1 MHGITVLLDNEGNV
15 SISQKRNLYQ
25 CRVQTFREKGRPDH
39 PDPQIRR
46 GGRWSRKKNFS
57 ALQVSVQSKNKGKP
71 SPGSAAVYFFWI
83 YDIYILEGLIRKY
96 SLFETGWVMTY
107 TIYIL
112 FLSLRV
118 DQITNNIQALSDEF
132 HH

>member
-1 MHGITVLLDNEGNV
+1 MLD
-15 SISQKRNLYQ
+15 
-25 CRVQTFREKGRPDH
+25 
-39 PDPQIRR
+39 PDPERSGEAR
-46 GGRWSRKKNFS
+46 PSRPLEGGGGGGAVSPKKFS
-57 ALQVSVQSKNKGKP
+57 ALRVSVQSKNKGKP
-71 SPGSAAVYFFWI
+71 SPGSATVYFFWI

-118 DQITNNIQALSDEF
+118 DQITNNIQAMSDEF
-132 HH
+132 QH